1 MPLISVSDE
10 LAKKSFT
17 SVENKF
23 ITKYLPILEPVA
35 VKVYLYSLYVY
46 QNALSALTLEDMA
59 TALCLS
65 EDDIKSYFEYLEEFE
80 LVNVVSLIPFE
91 IRILDPENI
100 YGTPKKFKPEK
111 YADFSKAVQNIIK
124 GRMVSTNE
132 FREYFLLLEDY
143 NFEQNALIMII
154 NYCVNLK
161 GDNIRFQY
169 IKKVA
174 KSFADDN
181 ITTAKKVDEK
191 LSAYTSST
199 PSLIRIFTSAG
210 IKKQPD
216 IDDDKLFKKWI
227 NELCFEE
234 SAIIAAAKFY
244 KAKTV
249 EKLDLAL
256 TELYKNKKFDVKEIE
271 DYCKNKTSVYNAT
284 LDIART
290 IGVYMQNSAP
300 YVENYVNVWYDYG
313 YSFDCMKNIAS
324 YCFKH
329 NKKSFE
335 DMHELIKML
344 YSDGLVTD
352 NCVNDYF
359 DKLSNEEVLIKK
371 LLTFCGLSRRVI
383 DWDKENLARW
393 RSWGFS
399 DEMLEESAKL
409 SAGKSNPVA
418 YMNGILSAWKS
429 EEIFSLDKI
438 KVNTAATTPYKNNQQ
453 NTSIDKAEIERHFY
467 DLRHNAEVTAEKHLN
482 LALADETYNKIYK
495 RINELSIDYALATIK
510 NPNQAE
516 NLSRQIQQ
524 LELDGDTRLNELG
537 IDKNNFTPHYSCKK
551 CNDSGYDSN
560 GNPCECMKKF
570 MASIK

>member
-17 SVENKF
+17 NVENKF
-23 ITKYLPILEPVA
+23 ITKYLPILEPMA

-46 QNALSALTLEDMA
+46 QSGLSAITLEDMA
-59 TALCLS
+59 TVLCLS

-91 IRILDPENI
+91 IKILDPENV

-124 GRMVSTNE
+124 GRMISTNE

-234 SAIIAAAKFY
+234 SAIIAAGKYY

-290 IGVYMQNSAP
+290 IGVYMQNSTP

-335 DMHELIKML
+335 DMHELIKAL
-344 YSDGLVTD
+344 YKDGLITD

-371 LLTFCGLSRRVI
+371 LLSLCGLTRRVI

-399 DEMLEESAKL
+399 DEMLKESAKL

-429 EEIFSLDKI
+429 DEIYSLEKI
-438 KVNTAATTPYKNNQQ
+438 KDSAPASYKNNQP
-453 NTSIDKAEIERHFY
+453 NISLDKAEIERHFY

-482 LALADETYNKIYK
+482 LALADETYNKIHK
-495 RINELSIDYALATIK
+495 RLNELSIDYALATIK

-516 NLSRQIQQ
+516 DLSRQIQQ
-524 LELDGDTRLNELG
+524 LELDEDNRLNELG
-537 IDKNNFTPHYSCKK
+537 IDKRNFVPHYSCKK

-570 MASIK
+570 IASIK